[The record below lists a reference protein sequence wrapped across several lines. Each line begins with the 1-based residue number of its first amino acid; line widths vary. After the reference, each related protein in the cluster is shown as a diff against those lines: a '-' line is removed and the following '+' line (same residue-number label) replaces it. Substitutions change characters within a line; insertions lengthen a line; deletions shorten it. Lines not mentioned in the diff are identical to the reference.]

1 LQPLAPQQEWQR
13 EPAWRQALLPERE
26 PVLKQALLPE
36 RERSWQQ
43 ASWLPPEPASQ
54 RVSL

>member
-13 EPAWRQALLPERE
+13 EPEWRQALLPERE
-26 PVLKQALLPE
+26 PVLKQALPPE
-36 RERSWQQ
+36 QERSWQQ
-43 ASWLPPEPASQ
+43 ASLQPPAPASQ